1 MFDFSVNGQ
10 AQCPH
15 CGKAVQF
22 AVGDETPLR
31 GQRGLGKPTGYA
43 IRWVQCP
50 ACNKITIVLEQG
62 VPSTDPV
69 EQVIYP
75 LCTQRA
81 PVPPEVPATI
91 KIDYEEA
98 AMVLPLS
105 PKGSAA
111 ISRRCLQTVLVDAGK
126 ATKKNLS
133 DQIDEVTPKLPAYLE
148 KVLDQVRV
156 IGNFSAHPLKDTNS
170 GAIVDVELGEA
181 EWNLDVLDELFD
193 FYYVKPAA
201 IKAKTD
207 QLNQKLTAAG
217 KPTI

>member
-1 MFDFSVNGQ
+1 MADFSVNGQ
-10 AQCPH
+10 AECPH
-15 CGKAVQF
+15 CARTVQF
-22 AVGDETPLR
+22 AVGGEMPLHDYTHSAS
-31 GQRGLGKPTGYA
+31 TGYA
-43 IRWVQCP
+43 LRWVQCP
-50 ACNKITIVLEQG
+50 ACKKVTIVLEQE
-62 VPSTDPV
+62 VPPADPM

-91 KIDYEEA
+91 KVDYEEA

-170 GAIVDVELGEA
+170 GAIVDVEPGEA

>member
-1 MFDFSVNGQ
+1 MPSFSRGEK
-10 AQCPH
+10 AECPH
-15 CGKAVQF
+15 CRTTVQF
-22 AVGDETPLR
+22 AF
-31 GQRGLGKPTGYA
+31 GQEMRLGANAYTAPTSYT

-50 ACNKITIVLEQG
+50 ACGRVTIVLLQD
-62 VPSTDPV
+62 VPDSSPV

-91 KIDYEEA
+91 KADYEEA

-133 DQIDEVTPKLPAYLE
+133 DQIDEVTPRLPTYLE

-156 IGNFSAHPLKDTNS
+156 IGNFSAHPLKDTSS
-170 GAIVDVELGEA
+170 GEIVDVEPGEA

-201 IKAKTD
+201 IKRKTD
-207 QLNQKLTAAG
+207 ELNQKLTAAG